1 MGPGVADT
9 EAVGATD
16 DRPSAAPGELELLRR
31 FVNTKDIEA
40 GTDELATLEG
50 AVAWLR
56 SIGVRDV
63 RTPRSADL
71 DELVRLREALRDAVA
86 HRGSPNGVRGI
97 AAVNGIAEQHPIV
110 LRFEPGRAPFASHA
124 AGIDG
129 VVERLL
135 TIAAIATIDG
145 TWDRLKTCANG
156 GCRWVFYD
164 HSRNRSRTWCSM
176 DVCGARAKMRTYR
189 ARIRVDVPAEVP
201 SGRRVPPD
209 RGRG

>member
-1 MGPGVADT
+1 M
-9 EAVGATD
+9 GATD
-16 DRPSAAPGELELLRR
+16 DRPNPSAAPGELELLRR

-40 GTDELATLEG
+40 GTDELATPEA

-56 SIGVRDV
+56 SVGVRGV

-71 DELVRLREALRDAVA
+71 DELVLLREALRDAVA
-86 HRGSPNGVRGI
+86 DRGALNGVRGL
-97 AAVNGIAEQHPIV
+97 AVVNGIAEQHPIV
-110 LRFEPGRAPFASHA
+110 LRLEPGRAPFASRA
-124 AGIDG
+124 SGIDG

-135 TIAAIATIDG
+135 TIAATATIDG
-145 TWDRLKTCANG
+145 TWERLKTCAND

-189 ARIRVDVPAEVP
+189 ARTRA
-201 SGRRVPPD
+201 GAH
-209 RGRG
+209 G